1 MSDTVKTEPAS
12 RADVLLA
19 VRELIAQRLELEVD
33 EVQPDD
39 VLFELPGMDS
49 LRLMH
54 GMLLVEQRFGVT
66 VDTNKAI
73 TVQSVEQLADLL
85 VDTINGDQS

>member
-1 MSDTVKTEPAS
+1 MSDTVNTQSATREE
-12 RADVLLA
+12 VLLA
-19 VRELIAQRLELEVD
+19 VRELLAQRLELPLEEVP
-33 EVQPDD
+33 PDAK
-39 VLFELPGMDS
+39 LFELSGMDS

-73 TVQSVEQLADLL
+73 TVQTVEELADLL
-85 VDTINGDQS
+85 VDTINGDQ